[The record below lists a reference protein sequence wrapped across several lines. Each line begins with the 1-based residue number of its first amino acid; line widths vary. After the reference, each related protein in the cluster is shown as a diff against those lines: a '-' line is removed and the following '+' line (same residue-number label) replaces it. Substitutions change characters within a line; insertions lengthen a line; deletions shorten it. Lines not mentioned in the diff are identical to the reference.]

1 MYYFARMADST
12 VGVKKLTEYLAQTRR
27 QAELAIDNLN
37 TQVATLTTENAALS
51 VALTEATEQRD
62 YYKNLS
68 EQYRTENSKKWRLQE
83 RCTHV
88 PCHMSPIRRIYVRTH
103 SATAV

>member
-1 MYYFARMADST
+1 MADST